1 MHLFCFSSP
10 RDLYKMTYLGSARK
24 PTWPSR
30 LDRTKDNITT
40 SFSRPW
46 KPSTERISKAGNF
59 SLSCNLISSTCKL
72 YGVITAISDGSISAV
87 HVLLSW
93 FYPDFYSDFL
103 ETNFIQI
110 LSWFHPD
117 KIRIKSIQNLDKRK
131 WTDLLGINCH

>member
-10 RDLYKMTYLGSARK
+10 RDLYEMTYLGSARK

-87 HVLLSW
+87 HVLLSR
-93 FYPDFYSDFL
+93 FYIDFILD
-103 ETNFIQI
+103 FIQI
-110 LSWFHPD
+110 LFRFYPYFIQAFSRFYPGF
-117 KIRIKSIQNLDKRK
+117 ILALLFIISIK
-131 WTDLLGINCH
+131 

>member
-10 RDLYKMTYLGSARK
+10 RDLYEMTYLGSARK

-87 HVLLSW
+87 HVLFILILSR
-93 FYPDFYSDFL
+93 FYSDF
-103 ETNFIQI
+103 IQI
-110 LSWFHPD
+110 LFRFSPHF
-117 KIRIKSIQNLDKRK
+117 
-131 WTDLLGINCH
+131 LLIFF